1 MNRMFQR
8 VICLA
13 LCAVL
18 CLGFAGCA
26 AEGDEL
32 VEKAL
37 ESIAGNEKIQEWME
51 SHDLA
56 TVSEEAIVKF
66 KESIPALKE
75 FLARED
81 VKEKFETVGLPLI
94 KEFLNYN
101 IESWRLKAE
110 TLGNLIR
117 IFAPELTAQVDAIFE
132 TAPAITENTEIT
144 ENS

>member
-1 MNRMFQR
+1 MNPKFKR

-13 LCAVL
+13 LCAVM
-18 CLGFAGCA
+18 CLGAAGCA
-26 AEGDEL
+26 ADGDAL

-51 SHDLA
+51 RHDLA
-56 TVSEEAIVKF
+56 TVSEEAIAKL

-81 VKEKFETVGLPLI
+81 VKEKLETVGLPLI
-94 KEFLNYN
+94 REFLSYN

-110 TLGNLIR
+110 TLGNIIR

-132 TAPAITENTEIT
+132 TAPVPTETAG
-144 ENS
+144 SAS

>member
-1 MNRMFQR
+1 MNRLFTR
-8 VICLA
+8 ALCLA
-13 LCAVL
+13 LCAVM
-18 CLGFAGCA
+18 CLGFVGCA
-26 AEGDEL
+26 AESDAL
-32 VEKAL
+32 VKKAL
-37 ESIAGNEKIQEWME
+37 ESIAENEKIQEWME
-51 SHDLA
+51 THDLSA
-56 TVSEEAIVKF
+56 ISEETAAKF

-81 VKEKFETVGLPLI
+81 VQEKFETVGLPLI

-132 TAPAITENTEIT
+132 TAPTETTET
-144 ENS
+144 TN

>member
-1 MNRMFQR
+1 MNRNLIR
-8 VICLA
+8 
-13 LCAVL
+13 VL
-18 CLGFAGCA
+18 CLVLCMSMALGFAGCA
-26 AEGDEL
+26 DQGEAI
-32 VEKAL
+32 VKKAL
-37 ESIAGNEKIQEWME
+37 ESIAENEKIQEWMD

-56 TVSEEAIVKF
+56 TLSEEAVTKF

-81 VKEKFETVGLPLI
+81 VKEKFETVGLPMI

-110 TLGNLIR
+110 TLGNIIR

-132 TAPAITENTEIT
+132 TAPTETTAPAN
-144 ENS
+144 

>member
-1 MNRMFQR
+1 MNRNLVR
-8 VICLA
+8 
-13 LCAVL
+13 VL
-18 CLGFAGCA
+18 CLVLCMSMALGFAGCA
-26 AEGDEL
+26 DQGEAI
-32 VEKAL
+32 VKKAL
-37 ESIAGNEKIQEWME
+37 ESIAENEKIQEWMD

-56 TVSEEAIVKF
+56 TLSEEAVTKF

-81 VKEKFETVGLPLI
+81 VKEKFETVGLPMI

-110 TLGNLIR
+110 TLGNIIR

-132 TAPAITENTEIT
+132 TAPTETTAPAN
-144 ENS
+144 

>member
-1 MNRMFQR
+1 MNRMFVR
-8 VICLA
+8 AMCVV
-13 LCAVL
+13 LCAVM
-18 CLGFAGCA
+18 CLGFAGCTTESEA
-26 AEGDEL
+26 L

-37 ESIAGNEKIQEWME
+37 ESIAGNEKIQQWME
-51 SHDLA
+51 END
-56 TVSEEAIVKF
+56 VSSLTEDAVNKF

-75 FLARED
+75 FLARDD
-81 VKEKFETVGLPLI
+81 VKEKFETVGLPMI

-132 TAPAITENTEIT
+132 TAPTPTETTESA
-144 ENS
+144 N